1 MAVEECPLEIGDTS
15 VNAFISL
22 RLGLASIFPSELT
35 APQKLIAAVETGFY
49 DQNGGKNRIAVR

>member
-22 RLGLASIFPSELT
+22 RPGLASIFPSELT

-49 DQNGGKNRIAVR
+49 DQNGGKK